1 VPSRFILIQLG
12 GAMYNIMSMALSVV
26 CLKMLNV
33 PGDVMHNAFSIG
45 VKCGVLVKIF
55 LEFPLKA
62 RCRECVNCTCVG
74 HRT

>member
-1 VPSRFILIQLG
+1 MPSRFILIQLG
-12 GAMYNIMSMALSVV
+12 GAMYNIMSMALRVV

-33 PGDVMHNAFSIG
+33 PGDVTHNAFSIG
-45 VKCGVLVKIF
+45 VKCGVIVKIF

-62 RCRECVNCTCVG
+62 RYREYVNCTYVE